1 MNNPLVSGPQNLTDI
16 LSQLRQNPIGIL
28 RQRGFNLPSN
38 LNDPQAIIQ
47 HLLNSGQVSQQQVNQ
62 AKIMAQRF
70 GLK

>member
-1 MNNPLVSGPQNLTDI
+1 MNNPLVSGPQNPMDM

-28 RQRGFNLPSN
+28 RQRGFNLPST

-70 GLK
+70 ALK